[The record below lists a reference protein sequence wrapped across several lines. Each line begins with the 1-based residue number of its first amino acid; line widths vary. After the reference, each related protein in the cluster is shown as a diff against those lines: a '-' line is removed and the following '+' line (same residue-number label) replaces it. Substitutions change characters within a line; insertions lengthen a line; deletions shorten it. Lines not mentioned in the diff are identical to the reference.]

1 MTRPIRMAGRACSAL
16 VATAAMALVV
26 APAALAHA
34 TLVSS
39 TPSDGAVL
47 ARAPKQVVLAF
58 NEPVESALG
67 SVRVY
72 DGRLDRVDDGATTK
86 PEPNEVAV
94 GLRSGLPRGTYT
106 VAWRVISADSHPV
119 HGAFVF
125 SVGQPSAGGAGVV
138 EQVLAGQAG
147 SKDVDLVF
155 GVIRF
160 LNLAL
165 ILLCAGGAIV
175 LAWVLK
181 AEHASVGRPLW
192 PVLSVAALLL
202 ALVSVAGIGL
212 EGAQASGLGLGSAL
226 RPSLFGDV
234 VDTRFGRVWLVRAG
248 LALAFALLAA
258 LALRRERQRSAF
270 AWYAVALGA
279 ALALTPALSGHARV
293 EGTLGV
299 VSDWVHVLAASAW
312 TGGLAFVLLA
322 LLLASGDR
330 WELARRIVPRFSAL
344 AVISVALLLIAG
356 VVSGFLEVRTWS
368 GLWSTTYG
376 QLLLVKVALVV
387 PLLCLG
393 LFNNR
398 ISVPRLRSGA
408 ASAREQRHFLATVGV
423 ELAVMVV
430 IVGVTA
436 ALVAETPAKAQQ
448 SVSAGPVSR
457 DVSVGPFDLD
467 VLVDPARTGP
477 NAIHITVLQR
487 ATGQLADVD
496 EIRVAASLPA
506 AGLGPLRFKTTPAG
520 PGHVIVSGATFPVA
534 GDWKLEVDVRRGE
547 FDQWSTTLDIPIGKD

>member
-1 MTRPIRMAGRACSAL
+1 MAP
-16 VATAAMALVV
+16 V
-26 APAALAHA
+26 ALAHA

-72 DGRLDRVDDGATTK
+72 DGGLDRVDDGSTTK

-94 GLRSGLPRGTYT
+94 GVRSGLPRGTYT

-138 EQVLAGQAG
+138 DQVLAGQAG
-147 SKDVDLVF
+147 SKGVDLVF

-181 AEHASVGRPLW
+181 AEPAPVGRPLW
-192 PVLSVAALLL
+192 PVLSVAGLPARARLGRRHRPRGGAGERPRSRLGFPAVPLRRRGRHPVRQGL
-202 ALVSVAGIGL
+202 ARSSRACVG
-212 EGAQASGLGLGSAL
+212 
-226 RPSLFGDV
+226 
-234 VDTRFGRVWLVRAG
+234 VRAHRG
-248 LALAFALLAA
+248 ARAVAKAI
-258 LALRRERQRSAF
+258 RRAHTP
-270 AWYAVALGA
+270 WYTVALGA

-330 WELARRIVPRFSAL
+330 WEVAGRVVPRFSAL

-387 PLLCLG
+387 PLLLLG
-393 LFNNR
+393 AFNNR

-408 ASAREQRHFLATVGV
+408 ASAVEQRHFLATAGV
-423 ELAVMVV
+423 ELAIMVV
-430 IVGVTA
+430 ILGVTA
-436 ALVAETPAKAQQ
+436 ALVAESPAKAQQ
-448 SVSAGPVSR
+448 SVAAGPVSR
-457 DVSVGPFDLD
+457 DVQVGPFDLD
-467 VLVDPARTGP
+467 VVVDPARTGP

-547 FDQWSTTLDIPIGKD
+547 FDQWSTALDIPIGKD

>member
-1 MTRPIRMAGRACSAL
+1 M
-16 VATAAMALVV
+16 VATVAVALVV
-26 APAALAHA
+26 VPAALAHA

-47 ARAPKQVVLAF
+47 VRAPKQVVLAF

-72 DGRLDRVDDGATTK
+72 DGGLDRVDDGVTTK
-86 PEPNEVAV
+86 PEPSQVAV
-94 GLRSGLPRGTYT
+94 GVRSGLPRGTYT

-125 SVGQPSAGGAGVV
+125 SVGHPSAGGAGVV

-175 LAWVLK
+175 LAWVLQ
-181 AEHASVGRPLW
+181 AEPASVGRPLW
-192 PVLSVAALLL
+192 PVLSVAGLLL

-248 LALAFALLAA
+248 LALAFALFAA
-258 LALRRERQRSAF
+258 LALRRERQRRAF

-293 EGTLGV
+293 EGPLGV

-330 WELARRIVPRFSAL
+330 WDLARRIVPRFSAL
-344 AVISVALLLIAG
+344 AVISVALLLVAG

-387 PLLCLG
+387 PLLLPGRCSTTASRFRGFVREPPLLASRG
-393 LFNNR
+393 TSWRPSGSSSQSWSSSSASPRL
-398 ISVPRLRSGA
+398 SSPRLRRKRSNRSRLDRSRVTSRSVRSTSTFSWTRLVPGRTQSTSPCSSVRPGSWRTWTRSA
-408 ASAREQRHFLATVGV
+408 SQRLSRPQASARSASRRHQ
-423 ELAVMVV
+423 
-430 IVGVTA
+430 
-436 ALVAETPAKAQQ
+436 P
-448 SVSAGPVSR
+448 
-457 DVSVGPFDLD
+457 
-467 VLVDPARTGP
+467 
-477 NAIHITVLQR
+477 
-487 ATGQLADVD
+487 
-496 EIRVAASLPA
+496 
-506 AGLGPLRFKTTPAG
+506 
-520 PGHVIVSGATFPVA
+520 
-534 GDWKLEVDVRRGE
+534 
-547 FDQWSTTLDIPIGKD
+547 DQGT